1 MNPLRR
7 FKIGPRLAAG
17 FAILVLLMA
26 AVAAIGAYQIRSVSQ
41 GMEALMQARYSKVE
55 LINDI
60 QKLFLQQGVRL
71 RNVVILTQPQDL
83 DTEFAEMEDTISHI
97 SARMKQL
104 TAALDEPKAKELLAK
119 STEARGTFLE
129 ARTEVVRLVQARQQ
143 GEAVRHLVDVA
154 RPAHQAYYD
163 ALDALSRRLSELAAD
178 ARAEN
183 AAMAQRAIYLIAA
196 LAGLAALAAVGISL
210 AISRSIVRP
219 LGEAVR
225 VAETVAS
232 GDLRAR
238 INAEGRDEP
247 AQLLKAL
254 RGMNESLARLVGQV
268 RSSSGNIA
276 TGASQIATGNE
287 DLSQRTEEQASNLQQ
302 TASSMEEITSTV
314 KASADTAREASELAA
329 SASTVAGQGGAVV
342 GEVVQTMQAITESS
356 RRIAD
361 ITGLIDG
368 IAFQTNIL
376 ALNAAVEAARAGEQG
391 RGFAVVA
398 SEVRSLAQRSAEA
411 AKEIKGL
418 IADSVDKVEAGSQQ
432 ADAAGKT
439 MESIV
444 AQVRRVSDLI
454 GQISTA
460 THEQTRGITQVSEA
474 VTQLDQVTQQN
485 AALVEESAAAAESL
499 NQQAAQLVEAVSVFK
514 LDGRD
519 GAVAAPAAPASAT
532 PAAPLQTVRAA
543 AAPAPAAARA
553 FPTAPAVRP
562 VPVAAAATA
571 PIVSPVS
578 GKPSPAAADGWD
590 SF

>member
-7 FKIGPRLAAG
+7 FKIGSRLAAG
-17 FAILVLLMA
+17 FSILVLLMA
-26 AVAAIGAYQIRSVSQ
+26 AVAALGAYQIRSVSQ
-41 GMEALMQARYSKVE
+41 GMEALMQARYGKVE
-55 LINDI
+55 LINEI
-60 QKLFLQQGVRL
+60 QKLLMQQGVRL

-83 DTEFAEMEDTISHI
+83 ETEFVEMEDTISHI

-104 TAALDEPKAKELLAK
+104 TSALDEPQSKDLLAQ
-119 STEARGTFLE
+119 SARSRTTWLE
-129 ARTEVVRLVQARQQ
+129 ARAEVVRLVQARQQ
-143 GEAVRHLVDVA
+143 GEAMRHMVDVA

-163 ALDALSRRLSELAAD
+163 ALDKVSRQLTELAAE
-178 ARAEN
+178 AREQN
-183 AAMAQRAIYLIAA
+183 AAMARRAIYLIAA
-196 LAGLAALAAVGISL
+196 LAGLAALAALGISL
-210 AISRSIVRP
+210 VISRSIVRP
-219 LGEAVR
+219 IGEAVR

-268 RSSSGNIA
+268 RASSGNIA
-276 TGASQIATGNE
+276 TGAGQIATGNE

-329 SASTVAGQGGAVV
+329 AASSVAGQGGAAV

-398 SEVRSLAQRSAEA
+398 GEVRSLAQRSAEA
-411 AKEIKGL
+411 AKEIKAL

-432 ADAAGKT
+432 AGHAGRT

-460 THEQTRGITQVSEA
+460 THEQTRGISQVSEA

-514 LDGRD
+514 IDARD
-519 GAVAAPAAPASAT
+519 GGMAAPALASAPA
-532 PAAPLQTVRAA
+532 LA
-543 AAPAPAAARA
+543 AAPTARPAAA
-553 FPTAPAVRP
+553 PVTASAMSAAPVQRPA
-562 VPVAAAATA
+562 PVAAAASA

>member
-7 FKIGPRLAAG
+7 FKIGPRLAVG
-17 FAILVLLMA
+17 FSILVLLMA
-26 AVAAIGAYQIRSVSQ
+26 AVAALGAYQIRAVSQ
-41 GMEALMQARYSKVE
+41 GMEALMQARYGKVE

-60 QKLFLQQGVRL
+60 QKLLMQQGVRL

-83 DTEFAEMEDTISHI
+83 ETEFAEMEDTVSHI

-104 TAALDEPKAKELLAK
+104 NAALDEPQSKDLLAQ
-119 STEARGTFLE
+119 SAQSRATWLE
-129 ARTEVVRLVQARQQ
+129 ARNEVVRLVQARQQ
-143 GEAVRHLVDVA
+143 GEAVRHMVDVA

-163 ALDALSRRLSELAAD
+163 ALGKISRRLTELAAE
-178 ARAEN
+178 ARDQN

-196 LAGLAALAAVGISL
+196 LAGLAGLVAVGISL
-210 AISRSIVRP
+210 VISRSIVRP
-219 LGEAVR
+219 ISEAVR

-268 RSSSGNIA
+268 RASSGNIA
-276 TGASQIATGNE
+276 TGAGQIATGNE

-398 SEVRSLAQRSAEA
+398 GEVRSLAQRSAEA
-411 AKEIKGL
+411 AKEIKAL

-432 ADAAGKT
+432 AGNAGRT

-460 THEQTRGITQVSEA
+460 THEQTRGISQVSEA

-514 LDGRD
+514 IDARD
-519 GAVAAPAAPASAT
+519 GGMAAPALASAPA
-532 PAAPLQTVRAA
+532 LA
-543 AAPAPAAARA
+543 AAPTARPAAA
-553 FPTAPAVRP
+553 PVTASAMSAAPVQRPA
-562 VPVAAAATA
+562 PVAAAASA

>member
-7 FKIGPRLAAG
+7 FKIGPRLAVG
-17 FAILVLLMA
+17 FSILVLLMA
-26 AVAAIGAYQIRSVSQ
+26 AVAALGAYQIRAVSQ
-41 GMEALMQARYSKVE
+41 GMEALMQARYGKVE

-60 QKLFLQQGVRL
+60 QKLLMQQGVRL

-83 DTEFAEMEDTISHI
+83 ETEFAEMEDTVSHI

-104 TAALDEPKAKELLAK
+104 NAALDEPQSKDLLAQ
-119 STEARGTFLE
+119 SAQSRATWLE
-129 ARTEVVRLVQARQQ
+129 ARNEVVRLVQARQQ
-143 GEAVRHLVDVA
+143 GEAVRHMVDVA

-163 ALDALSRRLSELAAD
+163 ALGKISRRLTELAAE
-178 ARAEN
+178 ARDQN

-196 LAGLAALAAVGISL
+196 LAGLAGLVAVGISL
-210 AISRSIVRP
+210 VISRSIVRP
-219 LGEAVR
+219 ISEAVR

-254 RGMNESLARLVGQV
+254 RGMNESLSRLVGQV
-268 RSSSGNIA
+268 RASSGNIA
-276 TGASQIATGNE
+276 TGAGQIATGNE

-314 KASADTAREASELAA
+314 KASADTAREASELATA
-329 SASTVAGQGGAVV
+329 ASTVAGQGGAAV

-398 SEVRSLAQRSAEA
+398 GEVRSLAQRSAEA
-411 AKEIKGL
+411 AKEIKAL

-432 ADAAGKT
+432 AGNAGRT

-460 THEQTRGITQVSEA
+460 THEQTRGISQVSEA

-514 LDGRD
+514 IDARD
-519 GAVAAPAAPASAT
+519 GGMAAPALASAPAFAAAPAARPAATPVTASAT
-532 PAAPLQTVRAA
+532 SAAPVQR
-543 AAPAPAAARA
+543 PA
-553 FPTAPAVRP
+553 
-562 VPVAAAATA
+562 PVAAAASA

>member
-7 FKIGPRLAAG
+7 FKIGPRLAVG
-17 FAILVLLMA
+17 FSILVLLMA
-26 AVAAIGAYQIRSVSQ
+26 AVAALGAYQIRAVSQ
-41 GMEALMQARYSKVE
+41 GMEALMQARYGKVE

-60 QKLFLQQGVRL
+60 QKLLMQQGVRL

-83 DTEFAEMEDTISHI
+83 ETEFAEMEDTVSHI

-104 TAALDEPKAKELLAK
+104 NAALDEPQSKDLLAQ
-119 STEARGTFLE
+119 SAQSRATWLE
-129 ARTEVVRLVQARQQ
+129 ARNEVVRLVQARQQ
-143 GEAVRHLVDVA
+143 GEAVRHMVDVA

-163 ALDALSRRLSELAAD
+163 ALGKISRRLTELAAE
-178 ARAEN
+178 ARDQN

-196 LAGLAALAAVGISL
+196 LAGLAGLVAVGISL
-210 AISRSIVRP
+210 VISRSIVRP
-219 LGEAVR
+219 ISEAVR

-268 RSSSGNIA
+268 RASSGNIA
-276 TGASQIATGNE
+276 TGAGQIATGNE

-314 KASADTAREASELAA
+314 KASADTAREASELATA
-329 SASTVAGQGGAVV
+329 ASTVAGQGGAAV

-398 SEVRSLAQRSAEA
+398 GEVRSLAQRSAEA
-411 AKEIKGL
+411 AKEIKAL

-432 ADAAGKT
+432 AGNAGRT

-460 THEQTRGITQVSEA
+460 THEQTRGISQVSEA

-514 LDGRD
+514 IDARD
-519 GAVAAPAAPASAT
+519 GGMAAPALASAPAFAAAPAARPAATPVTASAT
-532 PAAPLQTVRAA
+532 SAAPVQR
-543 AAPAPAAARA
+543 PA
-553 FPTAPAVRP
+553 
-562 VPVAAAATA
+562 PVAAAASA